1 MKIISI
7 IHKLLCFKATDLYT
21 LDTKI
26 WKSILK
32 LKLKIL
38 KLKLKY

>member
-7 IHKLLCFKATDLYT
+7 IHKLLCFKTTDLYT